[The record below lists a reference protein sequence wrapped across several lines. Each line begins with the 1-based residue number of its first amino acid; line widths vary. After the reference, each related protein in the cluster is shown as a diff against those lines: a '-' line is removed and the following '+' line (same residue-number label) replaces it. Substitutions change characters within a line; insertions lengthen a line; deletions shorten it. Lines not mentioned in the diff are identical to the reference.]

1 MRMDST
7 RAMTRRSFVGA
18 GVATAASVGMLALGG
33 CSSNGGSASSGAGS
47 TASSQTASASTHQ
60 VTDTQGNVVNVP
72 TEINRIVDL
81 WNAHNQ
87 IVLMLGA
94 KEKIVGTTDAFK
106 AMKWANVVYPGL
118 ANVESLVTGS
128 GSSQSVNY
136 EEALKLNPD
145 IVFVSNSNMATEA
158 ANNGMTVASVM
169 FQDFE
174 GLRDDVEITAQI
186 LGSEAQ
192 KMADEW
198 TRELDGNID
207 YVSQKM
213 ATVSGDKVKVLHII
227 SKSSLTKVDGT
238 NCIVDEWIKLAGGV
252 NAIQQEGNMIEVT
265 MEDIVSADPDVVII
279 GLNGADEAVS
289 TILSDPSW
297 SGITAVKNKA
307 VYANPQGVFAWD
319 RYSGEEALQVL
330 WAAKKLNPDVFSD
343 LDMVAKT
350 RDFYKK
356 FYGFDLTEDQANLIL
371 DAKDP
376 Q

>member
-1 MRMDST
+1 
-7 RAMTRRSFVGA
+7 
-18 GVATAASVGMLALGG
+18 
-33 CSSNGGSASSGAGS
+33 
-47 TASSQTASASTHQ
+47 
-60 VTDTQGNVVNVP
+60 
-72 TEINRIVDL
+72 
-81 WNAHNQ
+81 
-87 IVLMLGA
+87 
-94 KEKIVGTTDAFK
+94 
-106 AMKWANVVYPGL
+106 
-118 ANVESLVTGS
+118 
-128 GSSQSVNY
+128 
-136 EEALKLNPD
+136 
-145 IVFVSNSNMATEA
+145 
-158 ANNGMTVASVM
+158 
-169 FQDFE
+169 
-174 GLRDDVEITAQI
+174 
-186 LGSEAQ
+186 
-192 KMADEW
+192 MADEW

-213 ATVSGDKVKVLHII
+213 ATASGDKVKVLHII
-227 SKSSLTKVDGT
+227 SKSALTKVDGT

-279 GLNGADEAVS
+279 GSNGADEAVS

-297 SGITAVKNKA
+297 SGITAVKNQT

-330 WAAKKLNPDVFSD
+330 WAAKKLNPEVFSD